1 MCKRG
6 EDLARRSTYVNGGTK
21 TDGSRVEEV
30 KIDGFAGE
38 HANLLAI

>member
-6 EDLARRSTYVNGGTK
+6 EDLARRPAHVYGSTK
-21 TDGSRVEEV
+21 TDGGRVEEV

-38 HANLLAI
+38 HANLLAL